1 MENEELE
8 YAGGAERTL
17 ARKESKIIWKRHH
30 MRFVSICFFLLAL
43 HSITQAQQID
53 LIANTEGRTTISL
66 DGQWRTIVDPYESG
80 YYDYRYQ
87 PSANGYFKDAK
98 PRSKSDL
105 IEYDFDSSASL
116 KVPGDWNTQD
126 DHLLFYEGTI
136 WYKKAFDY
144 KRKDNTRLFV
154 YFGAANYIADVY
166 LNGQKLGRHEGGFT
180 PFNFEI
186 TNLVRAANNSLIVKV
201 DNKRRRDAVPTL
213 ITDWWNYGGLTRQ
226 VKLVETPTTFIQD
239 YLIQLQK
246 GSQDRIAGWVKV
258 SGNKLDQKI
267 TIRIPEA
274 RISKSF
280 ATDANGVAQINFD
293 ARLTLWA
300 PANPKLYQ
308 VVIETETDRLQ
319 DEIGF
324 RSIETKGTE
333 ILLNGKP
340 IFLRGVCIHE
350 EAPFRGGRAYSRE
363 DAQTLLRWAKELGCN
378 FVRLAHYPHNEFM
391 VKEADRLGI
400 MVWSEIPVYWTILW
414 ENSATLENARN
425 QLSEMITRDKNRA
438 AVIVWSMANETPLGD
453 ARLSFLKKLIEH
465 ARSLDSSRL
474 ISAAMERHYT
484 DDQTQMIDDPL
495 GEYLDV
501 LGCNEYVGWYD
512 GLPEKADR
520 LEWKTKYHK
529 PLIMSEF
536 GAEAPYGNHGDPL
549 TRWTEEYQE
558 NVYQHQVNMLKRIS
572 FLRGTCPWILMDFR
586 SPRRPLPGIQDFH
599 NRKGLISDRGEKK
612 KAFYVMQKYYRELE
626 TTVPK

>member
-1 MENEELE
+1 MKALILLI
-8 YAGGAERTL
+8 T
-17 ARKESKIIWKRHH
+17 
-30 MRFVSICFFLLAL
+30 LLAV
-43 HSITQAQQID
+43 IPCVRAQQID
-53 LIANTEGRTTISL
+53 LIANTDGRKTISL
-66 DGQWRTIVDPYESG
+66 DGQWQTIVDPYEAG

-98 PRSKSDL
+98 PKSKSDL
-105 IEYDFDSSASL
+105 IEYDFDTSASL
-116 KVPGDWNTQD
+116 KVPGDWNSQEER
-126 DHLLFYEGTI
+126 LLLYEGTI
-136 WYKKAFDY
+136 WYKKSFDY
-144 KRKDNTRLFV
+144 QRKENTRLFV

-166 LNGQKLGRHEGGFT
+166 LNGEKIGRHEGGFT
-180 PFNFEI
+180 PFNFEV
-186 TNLVRAANNSLIVKV
+186 TNLVRDKSNSLIVKV

-226 VKLVETPTTFIQD
+226 VKLIETPATFVQD
-239 YLIQLQK
+239 YFIQLQK
-246 GSQDRIAGWVKV
+246 GSRERISGWARLN
-258 SGNKLDQKI
+258 GNKLHQKF
-267 TIRIPEA
+267 TVRIPEA
-274 RISKSF
+274 RISKDF
-280 ATDANGVAQINFD
+280 TTDENGYVEINFNAD
-293 ARLTLWA
+293 LTLWS
-300 PANPKLYQ
+300 PNNPKLYD
-308 VVIETETDRLQ
+308 VAIEAETDRVQ
-319 DEIGF
+319 DQIGF
-324 RSIETKGTE
+324 RSIETRGTE
-333 ILLNGKP
+333 ILLNGRP

-363 DAQTLLRWAKELGCN
+363 DAQTLLGWAKELGCN

-391 VKEADRLGI
+391 VKEADKLGI

-425 QLSEMITRDKNRA
+425 QLSEMIARDKNRA

-453 ARLSFLKKLIEH
+453 ARLSFLRKLIEH
-465 ARSLDSSRL
+465 ARSLDPSRL
-474 ISAAMERHYT
+474 ISAAMERHYV
-484 DDQTQMIDDPL
+484 DEKTQMIDDPL

-520 LEWKTKYHK
+520 LEWKMKYQK

-558 NVYQHQVNMLKRIS
+558 NAYQHQVKMLKRIS

-612 KAFYVMQKYYRELE
+612 KAFYVMQNYYHEMEATLPR
-626 TTVPK
+626 

>member
-1 MENEELE
+1 MKALILLI
-8 YAGGAERTL
+8 T
-17 ARKESKIIWKRHH
+17 
-30 MRFVSICFFLLAL
+30 LLAV
-43 HSITQAQQID
+43 IPCVRAQQID
-53 LIANTEGRTTISL
+53 LIANTDGRKTISL
-66 DGQWRTIVDPYESG
+66 DGQWQTIVDPYEAG

-98 PRSKSDL
+98 PKSKSDL
-105 IEYDFDSSASL
+105 IEYDFDTSASL
-116 KVPGDWNTQD
+116 KVPGDWNSQEER
-126 DHLLFYEGTI
+126 LLLYEGTI
-136 WYKKAFDY
+136 WYKKSFDY
-144 KRKDNTRLFV
+144 QRKENTRLFV

-166 LNGQKLGRHEGGFT
+166 LNGEKIGRHEGGFT
-180 PFNFEI
+180 PFNFEV
-186 TNLVRAANNSLIVKV
+186 TNLVRDKSNSLIVKV

-226 VKLVETPTTFIQD
+226 VKLIETPATFVQD
-239 YLIQLQK
+239 YFIQLQK
-246 GSQDRIAGWVKV
+246 GSRERISGWARLN
-258 SGNKLDQKI
+258 GNKLHQKF
-267 TIRIPEA
+267 TVRIPEA
-274 RISKSF
+274 RISKDF
-280 ATDANGVAQINFD
+280 TTDENGYVEINFNAD
-293 ARLTLWA
+293 LTLWS
-300 PANPKLYQ
+300 PNNPKLYD
-308 VVIETETDRLQ
+308 VAIEAETDRVQ
-319 DEIGF
+319 DQIGF
-324 RSIETKGTE
+324 RTIETRGTE
-333 ILLNGKP
+333 ILLNGRP

-363 DAQTLLRWAKELGCN
+363 DAQTLLGWAKELGCN

-414 ENSATLENARN
+414 ENSATLDNARN

-453 ARLSFLKKLIEH
+453 ARLSFLRKLIEH
-465 ARSLDSSRL
+465 ARSLDGTRL
-474 ISAAMERHYT
+474 ISAAMERHYVNEK
-484 DDQTQMIDDPL
+484 TQMIDDPL

-520 LEWKTKYHK
+520 LEWKMKYQK

-558 NVYQHQVNMLKRIS
+558 NAYQHQVKMLKRIS

-612 KAFYVMQKYYRELE
+612 KAFYVMQNYYHEMEAILPR
-626 TTVPK
+626 